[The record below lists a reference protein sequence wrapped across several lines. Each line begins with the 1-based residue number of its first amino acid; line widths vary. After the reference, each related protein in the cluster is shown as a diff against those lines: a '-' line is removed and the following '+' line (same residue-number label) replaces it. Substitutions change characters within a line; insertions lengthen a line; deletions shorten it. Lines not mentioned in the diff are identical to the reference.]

1 MSVHFA
7 VATVS
12 RASGSFGRGM
22 RAQGLA
28 GRYLPASLYRVMSP
42 EHSSARE
49 VIN

>member
-12 RASGSFGRGM
+12 RLSGRFGM
-22 RAQGLA
+22 RTGAQGLS

-42 EHSSARE
+42 ERSSATE